1 MLIVPRMSKSILFV
15 TVLFQ
20 AFAQQRT
27 VSDPGVI
34 TTRQAIT
41 PAGLQSVFN
50 GRVYGVAFGKTSS
63 ELWVL
68 HAREVSLVDWKAN
81 KVLAHIAFEGAA
93 GLGGIRYDASADR
106 ALVNIATKGVAE
118 LWSVRR
124 DGSHNSWKL
133 GSSANSGALAVTGRI
148 AVVPLIHAN
157 TLAIADLSKGTVR
170 SVKTEIAPFG
180 AAISHDDTVAYV
192 SNWGGRTPKPGDL
205 TAPTGHSPTAD
216 KVVTDERGIASTGTV
231 SRIDLI
237 MGAVEKSIPVG
248 LHPTAIV
255 WDEPSARLYV
265 ANGNEDSI
273 SVIDTNQNKVVQT
286 FWLQP
291 FQRKTP
297 GVAPTALAISGGNL
311 YVACGGINAI
321 AVLDSKDGKQRGL
334 IPTAWY
340 PNSLSISEGHLAI
353 GTLLGVGSGWRD
365 DPKHRYVHSNRGS
378 IHVMPIPEASQLASL
393 TNAVI
398 VNNLMALPPS
408 DEKPRARAKAV
419 PVPERAGEPSTI
431 EHIVY
436 IVKENRTYDQVLG
449 DLGKGNGDKSFAI
462 YGEAVTPNQHKLAR
476 EYVTLDNFY
485 AAGGNSADGH
495 QWVTQANETA
505 YCLWPGYEGRSY
517 PYDGSDPLAPAAG
530 GFVWE
535 SALHLKKTVRVFGE
549 YAGETPTPR
558 DARAEMLKQWKD
570 GADFTSKWNITAPIA
585 PMNKIL
591 AKNFPAYST
600 NIPDVVRAQI
610 FISELN
616 KMETMPNLVMLQLP
630 SNHTQGTASGASS
643 AKAMVADNDYAVGL
657 IVDALSHS
665 KFWKTMQIFIVEDD
679 AQNGV
684 DHVDGHR
691 TVAQAVGP
699 YVKRGAVDSTFYS
712 NPGMLKTIELILGL
726 PTMSLFDLIAA
737 DMRASFTEKADFTPF
752 SAESPKH
759 DLFELNPPLKA
770 LHGAARRD
778 AEASLKME
786 FDLPDRAPA
795 GKLNRILWSDA
806 KGYQVKYP
814 KLMRSI
820 FAPMAMDVDDDD
832 R

>member
-1 MLIVPRMSKSILFV
+1 MLIVPRMFKYVFFV
-15 TVLFQ
+15 TTL
-20 AFAQQRT
+20 FAQQRT

-34 TTRQAIT
+34 TTRQTIT
-41 PAGLQSVFN
+41 PAGVQSVFN
-50 GRVYGVAFGKTSS
+50 GRVYGVAFGKTPS
-63 ELWVL
+63 EVWVL
-68 HAREVSLVDWKAN
+68 HSGEITLVDWNAN
-81 KVLAHIAFEGAA
+81 KALAHIAFKGAA

-106 ALVNIATKGVAE
+106 ALVDIANGGEAE
-118 LWSVRR
+118 LWSVGR
-124 DGSHNSWKL
+124 DGSHTAWKL
-133 GSSANSGALAVTGRI
+133 GSSANAGALAATGRI
-148 AVVPLIHAN
+148 AVIPLIHGN
-157 TLAIADLSKGTVR
+157 SLAIADLSKGTVR
-170 SVKTEIAPFG
+170 TVKTEIAPFG
-180 AAISHDDTVAYV
+180 AALNHDGTIAYV
-192 SNWGGRTPKPGDL
+192 SNWGGRSPKPGDL
-205 TAPTGHSPTAD
+205 TARSGAD

-237 MGAVEKSIPVG
+237 MGTVEQSIPVG
-248 LHPTAIV
+248 LHPTAIL
-255 WDEPSARLYV
+255 WDEASARLYV
-265 ANGNEDSI
+265 ANSNQDSI
-273 SVIDTNQNKVVQT
+273 SVIDTNRNKVVQT
-286 FWLQP
+286 FVLRP
-291 FQRKTP
+291 FFGKTP
-297 GVAPTALAISGGNL
+297 GIAPTALALADNNL

-321 AVLDSKDGKQRGL
+321 VVLDASDGKQRGL

-340 PNSLSISEGHLAI
+340 PNSLSVAEGHLAI

-378 IHVMPIPEASQLASL
+378 IHVLPIPSESQLASF

-398 VNNLMALPPS
+398 VNNLMVIPETDAR
-408 DEKPRARAKAV
+408 PRTRAIPL

-449 DLGKGNGDKSFAI
+449 DLGKGNGDASFAI
-462 YGEAVTPNQHKLAR
+462 YGQSVTPNQHKLAR

-495 QWVTQANETA
+495 QWLTQANETA

-517 PYDGSDPLAPAAG
+517 PFDGSDPIAPSAG
-530 GFVWE
+530 GFIWE
-535 SALHLKKTVRVFGE
+535 SAQKMKKTVRIFGE
-549 YAGETPTPR
+549 YAGVTRAARE
-558 DARAEMLKQWKD
+558 DRAELLKQWKD
-570 GADFTSKWNITAPIA
+570 GADFTTKWSIVAPIA

-591 AKNFPAYST
+591 AQNFPAYST

-610 FISELN
+610 FIEEL
-616 KMETMPNLVMLQLP
+616 KIWQTMPNLVLLQLP

-643 AKAMVADNDYAVGL
+643 AKAMVADNDYAVGQ
-657 IVDALSHS
+657 IVEALSHS
-665 KFWKTMQIFIVEDD
+665 KFWKTMQIFIIEDD

-691 TVAQAVGP
+691 TVALAVGP
-699 YVKRGAVDSTFYS
+699 YIKRGAIDSTFYS

-737 DMRASFTEKADFTPF
+737 DMRASFTDKPDFTPF
-752 SAESPKH
+752 TAEKPTH
-759 DLFELNPPLKA
+759 DLFEINPPLKA

-795 GKLNRILWSDA
+795 GKLNRILWADA

-814 KLMRSI
+814 ALMRSI
-820 FAPMAMDVDDDD
+820 FAPFAMDVDDDD

>member
-1 MLIVPRMSKSILFV
+1 MLIVPRMRKSILFI
-15 TVLFQ
+15 TILFN
-20 AFAQQRT
+20 ALAQQRT

-50 GRVYGVAFGKTSS
+50 GRVYGVAFGKTPS

-68 HAREVSLVDWKAN
+68 HAGEVSLVDWKAN
-81 KVLAHIAFEGAA
+81 KSLAHIPFEGAA
-93 GLGGIRYDASADR
+93 GLGGILYDSSADR
-106 ALVNIATKGVAE
+106 ALMNIANHREAE

-124 DGSHNSWKL
+124 DGSHEAWKL
-133 GSSANSGALAVTGRI
+133 GPSANSGALAATGRI
-148 AVVPLIHAN
+148 AVIPLIHGN

-170 SVKTEIAPFG
+170 TAKTEIAPFG
-180 AAISHDDTVAYV
+180 AAISHDSTIAYV
-192 SNWGGRTPKPGDL
+192 TNWGGRAPKPGDL
-205 TAPTGHSPTAD
+205 TAPSGAD
-216 KVVTDERGIASTGTV
+216 RVVTDERGIASTGTV
-231 SRIDLI
+231 SRVDLI
-237 MGAVEKSIPVG
+237 MGKVEKTIPVG

-265 ANGNEDSI
+265 ANGNQDSI
-273 SVIDTNQNKVVQT
+273 SVLDTNQNKVVKT
-286 FWLQP
+286 FVLQP
-291 FQRKTP
+291 FQRKAP
-297 GVAPTALAISGGNL
+297 GVAPTALAFSEGTL
-311 YVACGGINAI
+311 YVACGGINAV
-321 AVLDSKDGKQRGL
+321 AVLNAADGKQKGL

-365 DPKHRYVHSNRGS
+365 DPKHKYVHSNRGS
-378 IHVMPIPEASQLASL
+378 IHVLPIPTAAELASF

-398 VNNLMALPPS
+398 VNNLMVLPPN
-408 DEKPRARAKAV
+408 DEKPRAGTKPV
-419 PVPERAGEPSTI
+419 PVPERAGEPSAI

-449 DLGKGNGDKSFAI
+449 DLGKGNGDPSFAI
-462 YGEAVTPNQHKLAR
+462 YGEEVTPNQHKLAR
-476 EYVTLDNFY
+476 EFVTLDNFY

-495 QWVTQANETA
+495 QWLTQANETD

-517 PYDGSDPLAPAAG
+517 PFDGNDPIAPAAG
-530 GFVWE
+530 GFIWE
-535 SALHLKKTVRVFGE
+535 GVQKLKKTVRIFGE
-549 YAGETPTPR
+549 YSGLTPTPGS
-558 DARAEMLKQWKD
+558 ARAELLNQWKS
-570 GADFTSKWNITAPIA
+570 GADFTSKWNTVAPVA

-591 AKNFPAYST
+591 ARNFPAYST

-610 FISELN
+610 FISEL
-616 KMETMPNLVMLQLP
+616 KKWDTMPNLTLIQLP
-630 SNHTQGTASGASS
+630 SNHTQGTSAGASTP
-643 AKAMVADNDYAVGL
+643 KAMVADNDYAVGQ

-691 TVAQAVGP
+691 TVALAVGP
-699 YVKRGAVDSTFYS
+699 YIKRGAVDSTFYS

-737 DMRASFTEKADFTPF
+737 DMRGSFSGTPDFTPF
-752 SAESPKH
+752 RVEQPKH
-759 DLFELNPPLKA
+759 DLFEINPPLKA
-770 LHGAARRD
+770 LRGAARRD
-778 AEASLKME
+778 AEASAKME
-786 FDLPDRAPA
+786 WNIPDRAPA
-795 GKLNRILWSDA
+795 GKLNRILWADA
-806 KGYQVKYP
+806 KGYAVKYP
-814 KLMRSI
+814 ALMRSI
-820 FAPMAMDVDDDD
+820 FAPLALDLDDDD

>member
-1 MLIVPRMSKSILFV
+1 MLDLLRMPKFIFFV

-20 AFAQQRT
+20 AAAQQRT
-27 VSDPGVI
+27 VPDPGVI

-41 PAGLQSVFN
+41 PAGLQSVFK
-50 GRVYGVAFGKTSS
+50 GRVYGVAFGKTPD
-63 ELWVL
+63 EVWVL
-68 HAREVSLVDWKAN
+68 HTREISLVDWRAN
-81 KVLAHIAFEGAA
+81 KVLAHVAFEGSA
-93 GLGGIRYDASADR
+93 GLGGIRYDPTADR
-106 ALVNIATKGVAE
+106 ALVTISNKREAE

-124 DGSHNSWKL
+124 DGSHTAWKL
-133 GSSANSGALAVTGRI
+133 GTSANSGALAVTGRI
-148 AVVPLIHAN
+148 AAIPLIHTN
-157 TLAIADLSKGTVR
+157 TLAVADLSRGTVR
-170 SVKTEIAPFG
+170 AVKTEIAPFG
-180 AAISHDDTVAYV
+180 AAINHDETAAYV
-192 SNWGGRTPKPGDL
+192 SNWGGRLPKAGDL
-205 TAPTGHSPTAD
+205 TAPTGHSPDAD

-231 SRIDLI
+231 SRVDLI
-237 MGAVEKSIPVG
+237 MGTVEKSIPVG

-255 WDEPSARLYV
+255 WDEPNARLYV
-265 ANGNEDSI
+265 ANGNQDSI
-273 SVIDTNQNKVVQT
+273 SVVDTNQNKVVQT
-286 FWLQP
+286 FALQP
-291 FQRKTP
+291 FQRETP
-297 GVAPTALAISGGNL
+297 GVAPTALAISGDTL
-311 YVACGGINAI
+311 YVACGGINAV
-321 AVLDSKDGKQRGL
+321 AVLDAKTGKQRGL
-334 IPTAWY
+334 IPTGWY

-353 GTLLGVGSGWRD
+353 GTLLGVGSGSSD
-365 DPKHRYVHSNRGS
+365 EPKHRYVHANRGTV
-378 IHVMPIPEASQLASL
+378 HVLPIPDAGQLASL
-393 TNAVI
+393 TNAVT
-398 VNNLMALPPS
+398 VNNLMVLPRN
-408 DEKPRARAKAV
+408 DEKARAGIKAV

-449 DLGKGNGDKSFAI
+449 DLGKGNGDPSFAI
-462 YGEAVTPNQHKLAR
+462 FGEAVTPNQHKLAR

-495 QWVTQANETA
+495 QWLTQANETA

-517 PYDGSDPLAPAAG
+517 PYDGSDPLAPSAG

-535 SALHLKKTVRVFGE
+535 SALHMKKTVRVFGE

-558 DARAEMLKQWKD
+558 DARAEMLKQWKN

-610 FISELN
+610 FISEL
-616 KMETMPNLVMLQLP
+616 KKWDTMPNLVILQLP
-630 SNHTQGTASGASS
+630 SNHTQGTSAGAST

-665 KFWKTMQIFIVEDD
+665 KFWKSMQIFIIEDD

-691 TVAQAVGP
+691 TVALAVGP
-699 YVKRGAVDSTFYS
+699 YIKRGAVDSTFYS
-712 NPGMLKTIELILGL
+712 NPSMLKTIELILGL

-737 DMRASFTEKADFTPF
+737 DMRASFTDKPDFTPF
-752 SAESPKH
+752 TAEQPKH

-770 LHGAARRD
+770 LHGAARKD

-795 GKLNRILWSDA
+795 DKLNRILWADA
-806 KGYQVKYP
+806 KGHQVKYP
-814 KLMRSI
+814 KLIRSI